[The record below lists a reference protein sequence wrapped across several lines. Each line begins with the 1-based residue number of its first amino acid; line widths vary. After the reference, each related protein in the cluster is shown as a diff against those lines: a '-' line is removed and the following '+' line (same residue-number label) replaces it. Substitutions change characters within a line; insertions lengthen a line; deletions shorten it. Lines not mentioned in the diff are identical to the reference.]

1 MLDRLIHS
9 LSAKLLLLF
18 ICAGAVLLLL
28 VGAIVGKGF
37 AGHFRTSIKPF
48 MVHYVE
54 LMEQE
59 LGSPPDYERARQITK
74 GIPVDVHVFGPNQ
87 NWSTSSRLP
96 DQARLEALMKTS
108 EVRRNSTRMDAI
120 KQDQIQE
127 DQNQADPARKTPI
140 QLDHVRQYKLRTLAD
155 DMILFTHSAGFDIY
169 FQIRQPS
176 ELRHGGQYGVTILL
190 SIFAILLLIYYATK
204 ALFRPIEDIQRGVT
218 LIGRGNLNH
227 RISKRRNDQLGD
239 LADNVNAMADD
250 ISDMLEAKRQLL
262 LGISHELRS
271 PITRSRVN
279 LALMEDSA
287 SKREVEK
294 DMASMEEMI
303 TELLESERLSNRHA
317 SLNLE
322 KVRLDHLI
330 RELVQHEFR
339 RKVKVME
346 LIKLEV
352 NLDQARIKL
361 LLRNLLQNAIKHS
374 VDPNRRPTIS
384 LINEVDEFCIY
395 VTDSGEGIKASHI
408 PHLTQPFYRA
418 DPSRQ
423 RKTGG
428 YGLGLHLCRVIVE
441 AHGGKLDITSEMGI
455 GTKIRCGFPAQI

>member
-87 NWSTSSRLP
+87 TWSTSSRLP
-96 DQARLEALMKTS
+96 DRSQLEKLMKTADTS
-108 EVRRNSTRMDAI
+108 KDLNPNNAI
-120 KQDQIQE
+120 KQESGLDKS
-127 DQNQADPARKTPI
+127 ARKKPI
-140 QLDHVRQYKLRTLAD
+140 QLDHVRQYKLRSLAD
-155 DMILFTHSAGFDIY
+155 DLILYTHSAGFDIY
-169 FQIRQPS
+169 FQIHQPS
-176 ELRHGGQYGVTILL
+176 ELRHGGQYGATILAA
-190 SIFAILLLIYYATK
+190 IFGILLLIYYATK
-204 ALFRPIEDIQRGVT
+204 ALFRPIEEIQRGVT
-218 LIGRGNLNH
+218 LIGRGNLHH

-250 ISDMLEAKRQLL
+250 INDMLEAKRQLL

-303 TELLESERLSNRHA
+303 TELLESERLSSRHA

-322 KVRLDHLI
+322 KIRLDHLI

-339 RKVKVME
+339 RRVKIME
-346 LIKLEV
+346 LVKLEV

-408 PHLTQPFYRA
+408 PYLTQPFYRA

-441 AHGGKLDITSEMGI
+441 AHGGRLDITSEMGV

>member
-1 MLDRLIHS
+1 LSRQRQKAIHPEITVLNRLTHS
-9 LSAKLLLLF
+9 LSARLLLLF

-28 VGAIVGKGF
+28 VGSIVGKGF
-37 AGHFRTSIKPF
+37 SGHFRTSIKPF

-59 LGSPPDYERARQITK
+59 LGSPPNRDRAKKITS

-87 NWSTSSRLP
+87 SWSTSSRLP
-96 DQARLEALMKTS
+96 DQEQLAAMMNTGDSMNDRI
-108 EVRRNSTRMDAI
+108 RR
-120 KQDQIQE
+120 
-127 DQNQADPARKTPI
+127 
-140 QLDHVRQYKLRTLAD
+140 YKLRTLSD
-155 DMILFTHSAGFDIY
+155 ELILFTRTGAFDLY
-169 FQIRQPS
+169 FQIHQPS
-176 ELRHGGQYGVTILL
+176 ELRHGGTYGLTILAT
-190 SIFAILLLIYYATK
+190 IFGILLLIYYATK
-204 ALFRPIEDIQRGVT
+204 ALFRPIEDIQEGVN
-218 LIGRGNLNH
+218 LIGSGKLDH

-239 LADNVNAMADD
+239 LSDNVNAMADD
-250 ISDMLEAKRQLL
+250 ISNMLEAKRQLL

-271 PITRSRVN
+271 PITRSRVH

-294 DMASMEEMI
+294 DMEYMEQMI
-303 TELLESERLSNRHA
+303 TELLESERLSSRHA

-322 KVRLDHLI
+322 SIRLDHLI
-330 RELVQHEFR
+330 REMVQREFR

-346 LIKLEV
+346 LVKLEAE
-352 NLDQARIKL
+352 LDQARIKL

-374 VDPNRRPTIS
+374 IDPNRRPTIS

-395 VTDSGEGIKASHI
+395 VTDSGEGIKPENI

-441 AHGGKLDITSEMGI
+441 AHGGTLNITSEMGI
-455 GTKIRCGFPAQI
+455 GTKIRCGFPANT